1 MERQMALA
9 TETRSDAQI
18 QQDALAELKWD
29 ARVQP
34 NEVGV
39 STKNGVV
46 TLTGYAASC
55 TKKWAAD
62 EIAHRVRRVKAVA
75 NDIQVKLPGSSG
87 RTDSGALLDGEAGSR
102 THGMVRA
109 SGELGRQPDHDL

>member
-1 MERQMALA
+1 MALA

-18 QQDALAELKWD
+18 QQDVLAELKWD
-29 ARVQP
+29 HAYSRT
-34 NEVGV
+34 GSV
-39 STKNGVV
+39 SVKNGVV

-75 NDIQVKLPGSSG
+75 NDIQVKLPGSSE
-87 RTDSGALLDGEAGSR
+87 RTEITISF
-102 THGMVRA
+102 
-109 SGELGRQPDHDL
+109 